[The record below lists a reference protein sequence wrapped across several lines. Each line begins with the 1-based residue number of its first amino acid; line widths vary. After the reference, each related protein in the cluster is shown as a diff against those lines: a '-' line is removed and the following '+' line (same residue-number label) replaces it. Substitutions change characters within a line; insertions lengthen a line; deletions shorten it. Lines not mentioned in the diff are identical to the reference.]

1 MSTTT
6 RLNADIRSAILT
18 NAIKMTLWV
27 KLNEALLER
36 SALAEEVRQL
46 SFGGKIAEVEEKLH
60 KAQEQAEELSAI
72 TGQSISVSHSH
83 LKGSALT
90 ANIDGMHIEL
100 LFAESYRL
108 LIHELK
114 ETRINYRAN
123 DTYKISEGI
132 YHRARI
138 VVKDEDLKSRVMKN
152 VELIRSLEETASTV
166 IPTIAALLRKAPTLE
181 KLIQLWSE
189 VEKYIPEDLTASSKQ
204 VTNLPIS
211 ISDLNTKLASLAA

>member
-6 RLNADIRSAILT
+6 RLNADIRNAILN

-36 SALAEEVRQL
+36 SSLAEEVRQL
-46 SFGGKIAEVEEKLH
+46 SFGGKIAEVEEKLS
-60 KAQEQAEELSAI
+60 KAQDQAEELSTL
-72 TGQSISVSHSH
+72 TGQLVSVSHTY
-83 LKGSALT
+83 LRGSSLT
-90 ANIDGMHIEL
+90 ANIDGMHIDL
-100 LFAESYRL
+100 PFAESYRL

-114 ETRINYRAN
+114 STGIGYRAN
-123 DTYKISEGI
+123 DTYKVSEGV
-132 YHRARI
+132 YHRTRV

-152 VELIRSLEETASTV
+152 IELIRSLEETASTV

-181 KLIQLWSE
+181 KLIQLWPE
-189 VEKYIPEDLTASSKQ
+189 VEQYIPEDLTASSKQ

-211 ISDLNTKLASLAA
+211 ISDLNNKLASLAA